1 MADAG
6 YRYYHYCP
14 TNPVLQKR
22 NARCNGAVQT
32 MKRFS
37 DMTELNGAF
46 LLPSGEGVYGIAV
59 HQYAI
64 VDLLTWRFDGYC
76 GLENQVITVGR
87 SRPV

>member
-46 LLPSGEGVYGIAV
+46 LLPSGEGVYGTAV
-59 HQYAI
+59 RYYEFLWVLCAFA
-64 VDLLTWRFDGYC
+64 V
-76 GLENQVITVGR
+76 NKVI
-87 SRPV
+87 